1 LSSRRTE
8 VAGIG
13 VALSGGGHRATLFDL
28 GALLYLADAGKNRD
42 VTSISSVSGGSL
54 TNGYVAQSGDY
65 SAMSG
70 EEFRAAV
77 AGLAKRISLQGTLW
91 ASPVTWGYLGSLIV
105 LYLLVVVGTWFLP
118 WAMGVRVVAFLAG
131 LLVAALYAGLRGT
144 VCGRAFATTMFTR
157 RDGGPGRGRRT
168 RLADIATRIDHVI
181 CATDLHW
188 GEHVYFSGRFVCSYR
203 FGWGQPGDLPLHAA
217 VQASAALPGA
227 FPPRW
232 VRRSGHAFQPPY
244 DVRSLKAPFLALVD
258 GGVYDNM
265 GDQWPQNVA
274 RRNERWA
281 EHSPGLHEPDELV
294 VVNASAPM
302 DWSRS
307 WPLRLPVLGELLAL
321 KRDQS
326 VLYDNGTSVRR
337 GAMIARFRSAEREG
351 EGLRGTIVQIDRSP
365 YDVPNAFVGSPD
377 TGKAARAKSVL
388 DLLTDDEASWDAVV
402 QANTHVKT
410 TLSRLGTKA
419 SAQLLR
425 HGYVLAMANCH
436 VLLGYPALEVPPESI
451 FEELVS

>member
-1 LSSRRTE
+1 

-65 SAMSG
+65 SAMTG
-70 EEFRAAV
+70 DEFRTAV
-77 AGLAKRISLQGTLW
+77 AGLVRAIARKGTLW
-91 ASPVTWGYLGSLIV
+91 ASPVTWAYLGGLIV
-105 LYLLVVVGTWFLP
+105 LGLLVLVGTWFLP
-118 WAMGVRVVAFLAG
+118 WATGVKVVAFLIG
-131 LLVAALYAGLRGT
+131 LAVVALYAGFRGT
-144 VCGRAFATTMFTR
+144 VCGRALATSLFTR
-157 RDGGPGRGRRT
+157 DSRGGGARKQT
-168 RLADIATRIDHVI
+168 RLAEIANRIDHVI

-203 FGWGQPGDLPLHAA
+203 FGWGTPADLPLHVA

-227 FPPRW
+227 FSPRW
-232 VRRSGHAFQPPY
+232 LRRSRLAFQPRH
-244 DVRSLKAPFLALVD
+244 DVRSLQTPFLTLVD

-281 EHSPGLHEPDELV
+281 EHKPGLQEPVELV
-294 VVNASAPM
+294 VVNASAPL
-302 DWSRS
+302 DWSS
-307 WPLRLPVLGELLAL
+307 TWSLRLPILGELRAL

-337 GAMIARFRSAEREG
+337 EAMVARFRYAERVG

-365 YDVPNAFVGSPD
+365 YLVPNAFLASPD
-377 TGKAARAKSVL
+377 TGKAARAKAVI
-388 DLLTDDEASWDAVV
+388 DLLTEDEPSWDAIVE
-402 QANTHVKT
+402 ANTHVKT
-410 TLSRLGTKA
+410 SLSRLGNKA
-419 SAQLLR
+419 SVQLLR
-425 HGYVLAMANCH
+425 HGYALAMANCH
-436 VLLGYPALEVPPESI
+436 VLLGYPAIAVPPETR
-451 FEELVS
+451 FEELLG

>member
-1 LSSRRTE
+1 M
-8 VAGIG
+8 AGIG

-28 GALLYLADAGKNRD
+28 GALLFLADAGKSRD
-42 VTSISSVSGGSL
+42 VTAISSVSGGSL

-77 AGLAKRISLQGTLW
+77 AGLAGRIARQGTLW
-91 ASPVTWGYLGSLIV
+91 ASPVTWGYLGILTV
-105 LYLLVVVGTWFLP
+105 LTVLVIVGTWFLP
-118 WAMGVRVVAFLAG
+118 WPTSARVVTFLVG
-131 LLVAALYAGLRGT
+131 LVVLGLFAGLRGA
-144 VCGRAFATTMFTR
+144 VCGRAFATTLFTR
-157 RDGGPGRGRRT
+157 MDGGGRSRPT

-203 FGWGQPGDLPLHAA
+203 FGWGRPGDLPLHAA

-227 FPPRW
+227 FPPLW
-232 VRRSGHAFQPPY
+232 LRRSPHAFQPPY
-244 DVRSLKAPFLALVD
+244 DVRSLKGPFLTLVD

-281 EHSPGLHEPDELV
+281 EHGPGLNEPDELV
-294 VVNASAPM
+294 VVNASAPL

-337 GAMIARFRSAEREG
+337 SAMIARFRYAEREG

-365 YDVPNAFVGSPD
+365 YEVPNAFVGSPD
-377 TGKAARAKSVL
+377 TGKAARAKRVL
-388 DLLTDDEASWDAVV
+388 ELLTDDQASWDAVV

-410 TLSRLGTKA
+410 NLSRLGIKA

-425 HGYVLAMANCH
+425 HGYALAMANCH
-436 VLLGYPALEVPPESI
+436 VLLGYPAIKVPPESS